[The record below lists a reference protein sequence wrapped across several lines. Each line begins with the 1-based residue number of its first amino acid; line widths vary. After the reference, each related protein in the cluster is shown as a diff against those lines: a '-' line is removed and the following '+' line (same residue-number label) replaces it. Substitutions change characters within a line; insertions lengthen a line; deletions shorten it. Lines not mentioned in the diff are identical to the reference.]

1 MAAQPAQNRNPGLR
15 QLASALKS
23 SMLQL
28 MSNIP
33 SGPHDAPASLPL
45 GKRPLDIVILAYLIF
60 NLVAITYLF
69 DLEQILIPD
78 TSHFVYPAW
87 PPRFIVDLS
96 HWWGRNFDPLLYAR
110 PPWWRATIWIDAV
123 LFGPYSVFAI
133 YAFIRGRNWI
143 RMPSIIYASVMLTN
157 VTIIM
162 SEEIWGAH
170 ATPHLAAVI
179 GANASWVVVPLLI
192 LFRMRRD
199 PFPAVSGR

>member
-1 MAAQPAQNRNPGLR
+1 M
-15 QLASALKS
+15 STTS
-23 SMLQL
+23 SG
-28 MSNIP
+28 SRT
-33 SGPHDAPASLPL
+33 APTSLPL
-45 GKRPLDIVILAYLIF
+45 RQRPLDIVILGYLIF

-78 TSHFVYPAW
+78 TSHFIYPAW

-96 HWWGRNFDPLLYAR
+96 HWWGRNFDPLLFAR

-133 YAFIRGRNWI
+133 YAFIKGRNWI
-143 RMPSIIYASVMLTN
+143 RMPSIMYASIMLTN

-162 SEEIWGAH
+162 SEEIWGPH

-179 GANASWVVVPLLI
+179 GANASWIIVPLLI

-199 PFPAVSGR
+199 PFPSYSPRAAAE

>member
-1 MAAQPAQNRNPGLR
+1 
-15 QLASALKS
+15 
-23 SMLQL
+23 MLQL
-28 MSNIP
+28 MPTIT
-33 SGPHDAPASLPL
+33 SGPHSAPASLPL
-45 GKRPLDIVILAYLIF
+45 RKRPLDIVILAYLIF

-123 LFGPYSVFAI
+123 LFGPYSVFAM
-133 YAFIRGRNWI
+133 YAFIKGRNWI

-170 ATPHLAAVI
+170 ATPHLASVI
-179 GANASWVVVPLLI
+179 GANASWVIIPLLI

-199 PFPAVSGR
+199 PFPAVSAP

>member
-1 MAAQPAQNRNPGLR
+1 
-15 QLASALKS
+15 
-23 SMLQL
+23 
-28 MSNIP
+28 MSRIP
-33 SGPHDAPASLPL
+33 SGPRAAPASLPL
-45 GKRPLDIVILAYLIF
+45 RQRPFDIVILAYLIF

-78 TSHFVYPAW
+78 TSHFIYPAW

-123 LFGPYSVFAI
+123 LFGPYSAFA
-133 YAFIRGRNWI
+133 
-143 RMPSIIYASVMLTN
+143 IYASVMLTN

-162 SEEIWGAH
+162 SEEIWGPH

-179 GANASWVVVPLLI
+179 GANASWVIIPLLV
-192 LFRMRRD
+192 LFRMRKD
-199 PFPAVSGR
+199 PFPAASAPHTPRDAAE